1 MTHDISISINNVI
14 QGGLFISKKQ
24 QNRFNSQLILWP
36 LGPFGPQEEE
46 EDPSKDAQ
54 SSKVVKE
61 TWILLKLYIY
71 IYFFLGGGCQNPV
84 IVGSGQ
90 YIVCLF
96 FMKGT
101 RF

>member
-1 MTHDISISINNVI
+1 MI
-14 QGGLFISKKQ
+14 QGGLFISKKTAESFQ
-24 QNRFNSQLILWP
+24 FAADSLASLD
-36 LGPFGPQEEE
+36 LFSAQEEE

-61 TWILLKLYIY
+61 TWTLLKLYIY
-71 IYFFLGGGCQNPV
+71 IFFFWGGGCQNPV

-90 YIVCLF
+90 YMVCLF

>member
-1 MTHDISISINNVI
+1 MTHDISISITNVI
-14 QGGLFISKKQ
+14 QGGFFISKKQ

-36 LGPFGPQEEE
+36 LGPFFGTGRRRGSIQRCSEFEGGQGDLDFVE
-46 EDPSKDAQ
+46 
-54 SSKVVKE
+54 V
-61 TWILLKLYIY
+61 IY
-71 IYFFLGGGCQNPV
+71 IYFFLGGVANPA

-90 YIVCLF
+90 YIVCIF